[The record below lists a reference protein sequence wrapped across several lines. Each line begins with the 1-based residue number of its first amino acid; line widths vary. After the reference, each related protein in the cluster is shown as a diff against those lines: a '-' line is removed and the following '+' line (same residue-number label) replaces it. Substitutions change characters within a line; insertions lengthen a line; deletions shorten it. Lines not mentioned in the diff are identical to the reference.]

1 LRSTLIRA
9 AERALARPEDAATR
23 LRVVTDLRN
32 GLRLDAFVPHR
43 TIAASEITGRQITL
57 FHNIAPAGQEP
68 TFGIDHRKY
77 DHERIDRVLPLG
89 GVEEWRVSTEAG
101 TLVDHQFHIHVNPFQ
116 IVSIQNGDGVDVID
130 PGSPGHDPDYAGLT
144 AQWRD
149 SMTLKSGYQALL
161 RTRYER
167 FIGDFVLHCHIVQH
181 GDQGMMQ
188 NLRIVPPSAARRDP

>member
-1 LRSTLIRA
+1 MRQ
-9 AERALARPEDAATR
+9 
-23 LRVVTDLRN
+23 RVIADLQT
-32 GLRLDAFVPHR
+32 GLRLSAFVPHR
-43 TIAASEITGRQITL
+43 TIPASELTGTQTAL
-57 FHNIAPAGQEP
+57 FHNIAPTRPEP
-68 TFGIDHRKY
+68 TFGIDERVY

-116 IVSIQNGDGVDVID
+116 IVSIRNADGLDVID
-130 PGSPGHDPDYAGLT
+130 PGSPGHDPDYAGL
-144 AQWRD
+144 AGQWRD
-149 SMTLKSGYQALL
+149 SMTLKSGYQAVL

-188 NLRIVPPSAARRDP
+188 NLRIVPPSSRRDP